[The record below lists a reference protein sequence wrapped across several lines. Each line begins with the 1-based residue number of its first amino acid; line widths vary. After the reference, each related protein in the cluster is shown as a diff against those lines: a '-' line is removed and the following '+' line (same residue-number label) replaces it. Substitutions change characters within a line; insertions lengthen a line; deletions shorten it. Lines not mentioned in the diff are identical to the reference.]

1 MSGILIYT
9 SIINRSVSMPTK
21 EVLGMA
27 RAIARKTGDS
37 VTAALVGADVS
48 DLAQELIACGA
59 DQVCICEHVKLSEF
73 CANLYLKAL
82 EAIVAKVAPRIVLIP
97 GEATGTDIA
106 PRLAQRIKG
115 GLVTDCIEYE
125 VRGDTVIFDDE
136 QIALK
141 ELAQDFFVREV
152 KPVAAEIDARP
163 DPKDCYPAEL
173 INKASRLGLRTIG
186 IPEEYG
192 GGGADV
198 VTKSLL
204 LDAMTEIEP
213 GTAKCL
219 SQCWKVCQD
228 RSKRAPAGRDNHVYR
243 SGRSARYHLRTD
255 T

>member
-82 EAIVAKVAPRIVLIP
+82 EAIVEKVAPRIVLIP

-125 VRGDTVIFDDE
+125 V
-136 QIALK
+136 
-141 ELAQDFFVREV
+141 
-152 KPVAAEIDARP
+152 
-163 DPKDCYPAEL
+163 
-173 INKASRLGLRTIG
+173 S
-186 IPEEYG
+186 

-228 RSKRAPAGRDNHVYR
+228 RSKRASAGRDNHVYR
-243 SGRSARYHLRTD
+243 SGRSAGYHLRTD

>member
-48 DLAQELIACGA
+48 DLAQELITCGA

-82 EAIVAKVAPRIVLIP
+82 EAIVEKVAPRIVLIP
-97 GEATGTDIA
+97 GEAVGTDIA

-115 GLVTDCIEYE
+115 GLITDCIEYE
-125 VRGDTVIFDDE
+125 VSGDTVIFDDE

-141 ELAQDFFVREV
+141 ELAQDFFIREV

-219 SQCWKVCQD
+219 SQCWKVCQVIAEGGTEAQKKKFLTQFVED
-228 RSKRAPAGRDNHVYR
+228 DDCTG
-243 SGRSARYHLRTD
+243 
-255 T
+255 